1 MPDIENLL
9 KNLDQRQ
16 LRQINS
22 FLNTPKGKQLKD
34 KINSSDKEKLIR
46 EFSKLDQNTVNSRL
60 KGLSQKELMD
70 LINKL

>member
-16 LRQINS
+16 LKQINS
-22 FLNTPKGKQLKD
+22 FLNTPKGKQLKN

>member
-1 MPDIENLL
+1 MPDIVNLL